1 LQEGDG
7 VRVLAEGVP
16 ELVRAFDEMDE
27 RIYPFVCFARSIK
40 NRSKPR
46 LLKHF
51 KGALEAGATLRG
63 LAHIQALTFRESRL
77 PARDAMAFTVEEGR
91 WPG

>member
-1 LQEGDG
+1 M
-7 VRVLAEGVP
+7 RVLAEGVP

-27 RIYPFVCFARSIK
+27 ICRAKRSIK

-63 LAHIQALTFRESRL
+63 LAHILALTFRESRL
-77 PARDAMAFTVEEGR
+77 PPRDAMAFTVEEGR